1 MAERSLTREEG
12 LFVSS
17 VNAALLDE
25 PMPRAIWVLYLLL
38 AVVATAILWASFAKV
53 DEVTRA
59 QARIVPDGSEQV
71 IASLESGI
79 LSAVLV
85 HEGDQVE
92 VGQTLVQLDPT
103 RAEAAQNEGAARH
116 VALQATVARLRAE
129 ALGLPLKFPPEVQ
142 AAAPNVVASETE
154 VYEARKRLLDESV
167 ASTTRSVGLLNKEL
181 HMSQAM
187 AAKGL
192 MSDVEVM
199 RLTRQVNELESQRSE
214 QIARFRQDASSELA
228 RTQTDL
234 AQMDEQMVVRKDVM
248 QRTELKSPVH
258 GFVKSIKISTVGG
271 VVPGGA
277 AIMEIVPLGD
287 KLKVEAHIQPKD
299 IGFLQ
304 LGQSAIIKLNGYDFN
319 VLGGLKGNI
328 TYISPDT
335 LGDADKGAA
344 GAYYRVV
351 IDAQRTDLQYKGKP
365 LPILPGM
372 TALVDIRTGD
382 RSVLSY
388 LLRPLLKSREALQER

>member
-25 PMPRAIWVLYLLL
+25 PMPRAVWVLYLLV
-38 AVVATAILWASFAKV
+38 AVVGTAILWSSFAKV
-53 DEVTRA
+53 DEVTRSE
-59 QARIVPDGSEQV
+59 ARIVPDGSEQV

-92 VGQTLVQLDPT
+92 AGQTLVQLDPT

-116 VALQATVARLRAE
+116 IALQATVARLRAE
-129 ALGLPLKFPPEVQ
+129 ALGLPLKFPPEVE
-142 AAAPNVVASETE
+142 AVPSVVASETE

-167 ASTTRSVGLLNKEL
+167 ASTTRSIGLLSKEL
-181 HMSQAM
+181 HMSQSM

-199 RLTRQVNELESQRSE
+199 RLTRQVNELDAQRSE
-214 QIARFRQDASSELA
+214 QVARFRQDATSELA

-248 QRTELKSPVH
+248 QRTELKSPVK
-258 GFVKSIKISTVGG
+258 GFVKSIKLNTVGG
-271 VVPGGA
+271 VVPSGA

-287 KLKVEAHIQPKD
+287 QIKVEAHIKPAD

-304 LGQSAIIKLNGYDFN
+304 MGQTAIIKLTGYDFN
-319 VLGGLKGNI
+319 VLGGLKGKI
-328 TYISPDT
+328 TYISPDA
-335 LGDADKGAA
+335 LGDPDKGAA
-344 GAYYRVV
+344 AAYYRVV
-351 IDAQRTDLQYKGKP
+351 IDAERTDLEYKGKP
-365 LPILPGM
+365 LPVLPGM
-372 TALVDIRTGD
+372 TAVVDIRTGD

-388 LLRPLLKSREALQER
+388 MLRPLLKSREAMQER